1 MSVGGVPVP
10 DRRLKVGV
18 YNLYWQTMGGGEQ
31 VAGAIAEV
39 LSADHDV
46 DVLGPVTPPVEAM
59 RSRLAIDLGR
69 TTYRQ
74 VNDDPSAS
82 EASAD
87 YDLFVTTTYL
97 STAVNRASAGLYYA
111 HFPEPPASG
120 PQRRRMAVARQAVKA
135 IDRLPVQP
143 ARVTAARAEFA
154 SRVRPRDFLA
164 SYSTVLG
171 NSEYTCG
178 WIKRLWGVDAA
189 LLYPPVRT
197 IVGRTPK
204 RPIIVSVGRF
214 FDARH
219 GHSKKQLEMVLA
231 FRDLVASGRA
241 DGWELHLIGGC
252 DSANREYFN
261 AVRKAAL
268 GLPVS
273 LHLNASGEV
282 LEDLVSSSA
291 LYWHAG
297 GYLEDAE
304 QHPDRFE
311 HFGISVVEAMSA
323 GAVPVVFGAAGPAEV
338 VRDGIDGVHWRTPQ
352 ELNDRT
358 AALIGDSTRRDRLS
372 ESASTRATQFDR
384 RAFSHQLSR
393 LVTAATGL

>member
-1 MSVGGVPVP
+1 MSMPAVAIPG
-10 DRRLKVGV
+10 RRLKIGV

-39 LSADHDV
+39 LSSDHDV
-46 DVLGPVTPPVEAM
+46 DVLGPVAPPVEAM

-74 VNDDPSAS
+74 VNDDLGAS

-97 STAVNRASAGLYYA
+97 STAVNRAPAGLYYA

-120 PQRRRMAVARQAVKA
+120 AQRRRMAIARQAVKA

-143 ARVTAARAEFA
+143 ARVTAARNEFA
-154 SRVRPRDFLA
+154 SRVRSRDFLA
-164 SYSTVLG
+164 SYTTVLG
-171 NSEYTCG
+171 NSQYTCG

-231 FRDLVASGRA
+231 FRSLVASGRA
-241 DGWELHLIGGC
+241 DGWELHLVGGC
-252 DSANREYFN
+252 DSANRDYFN
-261 AVRKAAL
+261 DVRKAAL
-268 GLPVS
+268 GLPVT

-282 LEDLVSSSA
+282 LEDLVSSAA

-297 GYLEDAE
+297 GYGEDAE
-304 QHPDRFE
+304 LHPDRFE

-323 GAVPVVFGAAGPAEV
+323 GAVPVVFGAAGPAEI
-338 VRDGIDGVHWRTPQ
+338 VRDGVDGLHWRTPE

-358 AALIGDSTRRDRLS
+358 AQLIADPARRERL
-372 ESASTRATQFDR
+372 AAAAVVRAADFGRD
-384 RAFSHQLSR
+384 AFASR
-393 LVTAATGL
+393 LNRLVAKITA

>member
-1 MSVGGVPVP
+1 MTGP

-46 DVLGPVTPPVEAM
+46 DVLGPVEPPVEAM

-69 TTYRQ
+69 TSYRQ
-74 VNDDPSAS
+74 VSDDPSAS
-82 EASAD
+82 EASAG

-97 STAVNRASAGLYYA
+97 STALNKAPAGLYYA
-111 HFPEPPASG
+111 HFPEPPPSVAE
-120 PQRRRMAVARQAVKA
+120 RRRMAMARHAVKA
-135 IDRLPVQP
+135 IDRLPVRP
-143 ARVTAARAEFA
+143 ARVTAARSEFA
-154 SRVRPRDFLA
+154 GRIRSREFLG

-171 NSEYTCG
+171 NSEYTCR
-178 WIKRLWGVDAA
+178 WIKRLWGVDAS

-197 IVGRTPK
+197 IAGRSPK

-261 AVRKAAL
+261 DVRKAAI

-282 LEDLVSSSA
+282 LEELVSSAA

-297 GYLEDAE
+297 GFGEDAE
-304 QHPDRFE
+304 LHPDRFE
-311 HFGISVVEAMSA
+311 HFGIAVVEAMSA
-323 GAVPVVFGAAGPAEV
+323 GAVPVVFGAAGPAEI
-338 VRDGIDGVHWRTPQ
+338 VRDGIDGVHWRTIE

-358 AALIGDSTRRDRLS
+358 AALIASAERRGALS
-372 ESASTRATQFDR
+372 SSAVARAVDFDR
-384 RAFSHQLSR
+384 TAFAGQLHQLVLKAVGR
-393 LVTAATGL
+393 G